1 MCIRDRYET
10 VWKDNRRRQNERV
23 YTEDIIHKYS
33 ADYKIIFV
41 GDATMAPYEIT
52 NPGGSIEHWNEEAG
66 ALWMKRMVGIY
77 DKLVWLNPV
86 PKEHWE
92 YSASVELTRSLVE
105 DNMFPLTI
113 RGLEESMAYLSK

>member
-1 MCIRDRYET
+1 M
-10 VWKDNRRRQNERV
+10 
-23 YTEDIIHKYS
+23 
-33 ADYKIIFV
+33 

-66 ALWMKRMVGIY
+66 ALWMKRMVGLY

-86 PKEHWE
+86 PEEHWE

-113 RGLEESMAYLSK
+113 RGLEESMAFLSK

>member
-1 MCIRDRYET
+1 MQPWHHMKLLIPEE
-10 VWKDNRRRQNERV
+10 VL
-23 YTEDIIHKYS
+23 
-33 ADYKIIFV
+33 
-41 GDATMAPYEIT
+41 
-52 NPGGSIEHWNEEAG
+52 SIGMKEAG

-86 PKEHWE
+86 PEEHWE

-113 RGLEESMAYLSK
+113 RGLEESTRRT

>member
-1 MCIRDRYET
+1 
-10 VWKDNRRRQNERV
+10 
-23 YTEDIIHKYS
+23 
-33 ADYKIIFV
+33 
-41 GDATMAPYEIT
+41 MAPYEIT
-52 NPGGSIEHWNEEAG
+52 TPGGSIEHWNEEAG

-77 DKLVWLNPV
+77 DKLVWLNQV
-86 PKEHWE
+86 TQEHWE

>member
-1 MCIRDRYET
+1 M
-10 VWKDNRRRQNERV
+10 
-23 YTEDIIHKYS
+23 TEDVFHKYS

-66 ALWMKRMVGIY
+66 ALWMKRMVEVY
-77 DKLVWLNPV
+77 DKVIWLNPV
-86 PKEHWE
+86 PSDHWE
-92 YSASVELTRSLVE
+92 YSASVELTRSLIE

-113 RGLEESMAYLSK
+113 RGLEDSMAFLSK

>member
-1 MCIRDRYET
+1 MQPWPLTKSPIQEA
-10 VWKDNRRRQNERV
+10 VLN
-23 YTEDIIHKYS
+23 I
-33 ADYKIIFV
+33 
-41 GDATMAPYEIT
+41 GM
-52 NPGGSIEHWNEEAG
+52 NEEAG

-77 DKLVWLNPV
+77 DKLIWLNPV
-86 PKEHWE
+86 PEEHWE